1 MKSLLLA
8 ILALFLGAAFLI
20 FVATSI
26 HAMNESEQAKN
37 KSNVDAEYLQWA
49 LKYFVDTRTNLCFAK
64 TAINTLTNVPC
75 SPEVLKLA
83 IPIK

>member
-1 MKSLLLA
+1 MKRILLG
-8 ILALFLGAAFLI
+8 IFVFFLGAGFLI
-20 FVATSI
+20 FTAVFLN
-26 HAMNESEQAKN
+26 AMNVSERAKN

-83 IPIK
+83 SPIK

>member
-8 ILALFLGAAFLI
+8 ILALFLGAGFLI
-20 FVATSI
+20 FTAVFLD
-26 HAMNESEQAKN
+26 AMNVSEQIKN

-49 LKYFVDTRTNLCFAK
+49 LKYFVDTRTNLCYAK
-64 TAINTLTNVPC
+64 TTNNTLTNVPC